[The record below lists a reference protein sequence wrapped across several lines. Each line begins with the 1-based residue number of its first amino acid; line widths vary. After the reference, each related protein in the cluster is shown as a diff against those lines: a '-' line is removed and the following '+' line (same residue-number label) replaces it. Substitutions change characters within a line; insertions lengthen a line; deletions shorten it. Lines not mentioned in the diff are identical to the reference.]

1 MVKKTIP
8 NQGRQSVHQSRG
20 GSWAKL
26 RRALVNPKTVSL
38 LMGWLRVAVAI
49 ARLFDHWTR

>member
-8 NQGRQSVHQSRG
+8 NQGRQSVHQFRG
-20 GSWAKL
+20 RAWAKL

>member
-20 GSWAKL
+20 RAWAKL
-26 RRALVNPKTVSL
+26 RRVLLNPKTVSL

-49 ARLFDHWTR
+49 ARLFDH